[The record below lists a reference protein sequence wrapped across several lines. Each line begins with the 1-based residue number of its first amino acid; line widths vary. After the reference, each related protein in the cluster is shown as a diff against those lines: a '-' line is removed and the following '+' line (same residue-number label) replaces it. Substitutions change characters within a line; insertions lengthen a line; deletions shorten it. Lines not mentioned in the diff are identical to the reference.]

1 MMLTSVIFFALGGL
15 TMADLRLASRPKE
28 AWKLRHDN
36 RRRSAPFVTPAFPLY
51 MEPSAFDYQ
60 KLKNQRQR
68 NYDNFL
74 RSNIDN
80 EQDNRNFDNEDGKDH
95 LPFRSY
101 ETAGNDAAPGQGT
114 IQTKMKPANPT
125 TNTGV
130 TEAGNYIT
138 VKVGEPNVVPLR
150 WNNPHAA
157 ELEVNIWIMKG
168 SQKYVVPVMK
178 PTCSGSGYQDNVF
191 DFKVPKDFYANVCN
205 NVGDCVLHVYAHSV
219 ESRMYSSGTPVVVT
233 GGTGIWDEKT
243 AKEAEKDLAFDLD
256 KLRPLCLSRADQT
269 SHHTNTVLYKARLS
283 SDVYNHAYQ
292 NSDFSPYAGQQPQHI
307 SQNLQAACIL
317 KMTANNFGELGKTY
331 MQRTAPEARQYA
343 NKIDKKARKL
353 IKDYEKTTDKIINSI
368 KGNVQN
374 SDKLAISSLGVDDVV
389 ECEDKKGYCAK
400 DLTCVS
406 AAAAASGG
414 RRRRRGASSLSDT
427 SGARR
432 RRRGSPVASGYCAN
446 AAGTKQPRTLLFQN
460 TATCFRCAET
470 GATTT
475 RRLNTNTYIPSF
487 EIKGKENVNK
497 ALQYVNGRQLSTG
510 FLQNPTTGTITV
522 PNEESATLSIY
533 MAVLTEMWK
542 EFKMASDGTYCAK
555 YNCGKGGR
563 RRRRGQPAAEVDLEK
578 YKFTY
583 RGPVLKS
590 TTDTLP
596 DENGGV
602 NRNFKKRDANN
613 KKDGGYYSAAKAW
626 SLQNWT
632 GGSSTAMPSR
642 VGPLARSTMY
652 NQTLEYPPKPPT
664 AGACNSIA
672 GSLMEF
678 GALQE
683 EDEEEEEEV
692 DDEDDVARS
701 TPTVDDAGDFAAS
714 LMEGD
719 DVLQKEE
726 EEDDEDK
733 EEDDDGDGAA
743 ILMEGDDDE
752 ENEEDQE
759 EEVESTL
766 AAVDADG
773 NLERP
778 RLMRTKGDGDL
789 KMAGRLSVGRS
800 SAEQNPRLMR
810 TRMSQNEIPS
820 E

>member
-1 MMLTSVIFFALGGL
+1 
-15 TMADLRLASRPKE
+15 
-28 AWKLRHDN
+28 
-36 RRRSAPFVTPAFPLY
+36 
-51 MEPSAFDYQ
+51 
-60 KLKNQRQR
+60 
-68 NYDNFL
+68 
-74 RSNIDN
+74 
-80 EQDNRNFDNEDGKDH
+80 

-101 ETAGNDAAPGQGT
+101 ETAGNDAGQGT
-114 IQTKMKPANPT
+114 IQTKMKAANPN

-138 VKVGEPNVVPLR
+138 VKVGEPYVVPLR

-168 SQKYVVPVMK
+168 SQKYVVPVLK

-191 DFKVPKDFYANVCN
+191 DFKVQNDFPANVCN
-205 NVGDCVLHVYAHSV
+205 ATGACVLQVYAHSV
-219 ESRMYSSGTPVVVT
+219 ESRMYSSGTPVIVT
-233 GGTGIWDEKT
+233 GGTGIWDEKA
-243 AKEAEKDLAFDLD
+243 AKEAEKDLAFGLD
-256 KLRPLCLSRADQT
+256 KLRPLCLSRADPT
-269 SHHTNTVLYKARLS
+269 SHHTNAVLYKARLS

-317 KMTANNFGELGKTY
+317 KMTANNFGELGKRY
-331 MQRTAPEARQYA
+331 IKKTAPEAQKYA

-353 IKDYEKTTDKIINSI
+353 IKQYEKTTDRIINSI
-368 KGNVQN
+368 KGNVKN
-374 SDKLAISSLGVDDVV
+374 SDKFATSSLGVDDVV

-400 DLTCVS
+400 GLTCVS

-414 RRRRRGASSLSDT
+414 TRRRRGGRSSSLSDT

-432 RRRGSPVASGYCAN
+432 RRRRGSPLASGYCAN
-446 AAGTKQPRTLLFQN
+446 EAGSKQPRTLLFQN

-470 GATTT
+470 GSTTT

-487 EIKGKENVNK
+487 EIKGKENINK
-497 ALQYVNGRQLSTG
+497 ALRYVNDRQLSTG
-510 FLQNPTTGTITV
+510 FLQNPATGTISE

-555 YNCGKGGR
+555 YKCGQR
-563 RRRRGQPAAEVDLEK
+563 RRRPAAEVDLEK

-583 RGPVLKS
+583 RGPVLKN
-590 TTDTLP
+590 TTGTLS
-596 DENGGV
+596 DANGGV
-602 NRNFKKRDANN
+602 NYNFKKRDANN
-613 KKDGGYYSAAKAW
+613 NKDGGYYSAAKAW
-626 SLQNWT
+626 SLQSRN
-632 GGSSTAMPSR
+632 GGSSTAMPSGA
-642 VGPLARSTMY
+642 GPLAQSTMY
-652 NQTLEYPPKPPT
+652 GQTLAYPPKPN
-664 AGACNSIA
+664 AR
-672 GSLMEF
+672 SLMEF
-678 GALQE
+678 SALQE
-683 EDEEEEEEV
+683 EDDEEEDEV

-701 TPTVDDAGDFAAS
+701 TPTVDDAGDFAAN

-719 DVLQKEE
+719 DVLQKED
-726 EEDDEDK
+726 EEDDEDE
-733 EEDDDGDGAA
+733 EEDDDVDGAA
-743 ILMEGDDDE
+743 NLMEGDDMLEEEEGDNDE
-752 ENEEDQE
+752 ENEDEDE
-759 EEVESTL
+759 DEGGRSTL

-789 KMAGRLSVGRS
+789 KMTGRLSVGRS
-800 SAEQNPRLMR
+800 SAEQSQRLMR
-810 TRMSQNEIPS
+810 TRMPHNVIPG